1 MTIYVVGS
9 LTDGEHDLLQAD
21 GWQLLVPES
30 AIKGDN
36 VWAIPLGASDLVA
49 FLDNLQPPDFKGE
62 LERLILQGLDDDE
75 ILEHLDPDTAGADLV
90 ALVRKLMA
98 PVSTHL
104 VSCCFCHQ
112 ETPEATAHVHGAMW
126 VCDECWDEGLRTTS

>member
-1 MTIYVVGS
+1 MPRI
-9 LTDGEHDLLQAD
+9 D
-21 GWQLLVPES
+21 
-30 AIKGDN
+30 
-36 VWAIPLGASDLVA
+36 
-49 FLDNLQPPDFKGE
+49 LDNAQLVLLLDTLRNIEDERVDELYQLIRDRTPMDFDDQ
-62 LERLILQGLDDDE
+62 LRALFAQGLDDVGV
-75 ILEHLDPDTAGADLV
+75 LEALDPDTAGTDLV

-104 VSCCFCHQ
+104 VSCCLCHQ